1 MTNSTRPFEE
11 SSGEHRREHRQRVLK
26 GGTIITSIQ
35 NSEVSCTLRNQN
47 PGGAE
52 LKVAPESRVP
62 DHFLL
67 YVPVDGVAYRAEVRW
82 RRNDCVGVKFTGTEP
97 KPKLHYG

>member
-1 MTNSTRPFEE
+1 M
-11 SSGEHRREHRQRVLK
+11 LK

-35 NSEVSCTLRNQN
+35 NSEVSCTLSNQN

-67 YVPVDGVAYRAEVRW
+67 DGVAYRAEVRW

>member
-1 MTNSTRPFEE
+1 MTNSTQPVEDT
-11 SSGEHRREHRQRVLK
+11 SGEPRREHRQRVLK
-26 GGTIITSIQ
+26 GGTIITGIQ

-47 PGGAE
+47 AGGAE

-62 DHFLL
+62 DRFLL

-82 RRNDCVGVKFTGTEP
+82 RRNDRVGVKFAGTEP

>member
-1 MTNSTRPFEE
+1 MTNTAKPLEE
-11 SSGEHRREHRQRVLK
+11 NSGEHRHEHRQRVLK
-26 GGTIITSIQ
+26 GGTIITGIQ

-47 PGGAE
+47 NGGAE

-62 DHFLL
+62 DRFLL
-67 YVPVDGVAYRAEVRW
+67 YVPVDGIAYRAEVRW
-82 RRNDCVGVKFTGTEP
+82 RRNDRIGVQFTGTEP

>member
-1 MTNSTRPFEE
+1 MANTPDPPGQG
-11 SSGEHRREHRQRVLK
+11 SSEHRRVHRQRVLK
-26 GGTIITSIQ
+26 GGTIITGVQ

-47 PGGAE
+47 AGGAE

-62 DHFLL
+62 DRFLL
-67 YVPVDGVAYRAEVRW
+67 YVPVDGIAYRAEVRW
-82 RRNDCVGVKFTGTEP
+82 RRNDHVGVQFTGTEP